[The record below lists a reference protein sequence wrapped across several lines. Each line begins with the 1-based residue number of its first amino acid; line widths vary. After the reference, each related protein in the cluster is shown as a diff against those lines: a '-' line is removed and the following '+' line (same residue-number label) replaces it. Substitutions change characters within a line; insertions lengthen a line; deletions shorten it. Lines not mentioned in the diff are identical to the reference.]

1 MRQPYEN
8 ILLGNFILTLGY
20 LAGRRGIELNQTAL
34 QLLQQTPDD
43 RTVGDLFANLKG
55 RNFIFEFKRNELQV
69 KSEFEKPQRAKLL
82 VALKHPDAG
91 KVAEW
96 SYRCHF
102 MCFPIR
108 AATTTLS
115 FMPYA
120 SIKDA
125 TSQDRQRSLNLSRF
139 CEGLLDAAP
148 GLGVPYE
155 LFSKYLD
162 VLAHFADDDPPD
174 DGGGGGGGGMG
185 AIMNISDS
193 GEITVVEVDSLRVLA
208 RTLDHEPEP
217 PTPTKTR
224 TMSRGFER

>member
-20 LAGRRGIELNQTAL
+20 LAGQRGIKLNQTAL

-69 KSEFEKPQRAKLL
+69 KSEFGKPPRAKLL
-82 VALKHPDAG
+82 AALRHPDA
-91 KVAEW
+91 KAVAEL
-96 SYRCHF
+96 SFRCHF

-108 AATTTLS
+108 VATTTLS

-120 SIKDA
+120 SIRDI
-125 TSQDRQRSLNLSRF
+125 TSQDRQNSLDLSEF
-139 CEGLLDAAP
+139 CEALLGSVA

-155 LFSKYLD
+155 LFSNYLD
-162 VLAHFADDDPPD
+162 VLAHFADDNPPD
-174 DGGGGGGGGMG
+174 GGGGGGMG

-193 GEITVVEVDSLRVLA
+193 GEITVVEIDSLRVLA
-208 RTLDHEPEP
+208 RTLDHEPQP
-217 PTPTKTR
+217 PTHTKTR